1 MSGKPFSV
9 ESSNCDDAVG
19 RPAGEEGQGCHVVS
33 GQMNMLDM
41 FNLVTS
47 RRWNKG
53 LGEDRELPSED
64 LRGYHMQDRTGLF
77 LTAQME
83 GT

>member
-1 MSGKPFSV
+1 MSGIPFSL
-9 ESSNCDDAVG
+9 ESSHCNDAGV
-19 RPAGEEGQGCHVVS
+19 RPAGEVGQGHVVS
-33 GQMNMLDM
+33 GQTNMLDM

-47 RRWNKG
+47 KG

-64 LRGYHMQDRTGLF
+64 LRGYPMQDRTGLF